1 MAPGERT
8 RLDVVQRVPGGPTG
22 ALATLPHAWEA
33 REGGTPASLA
43 SAHVAYPSGDAVV
56 ILEVLDGALAPG
68 DAHVVRPASARGAEP
83 PDDATCSFVAWAPGD
98 ARRGV
103 VAFGRG
109 AELHV
114 YAPPAT
120 DLAASDDASA
130 RASSDPA
137 TADGAG
143 ATERRPAFTPTDRVP
158 LDAAATSAAWTTD
171 GEGLV
176 VTAAS
181 GRVGLWR
188 RADRTLAPLGRAAAP
203 QTLVAAGAG
212 LGFAHATAARG
223 SRDVSLWR
231 RGGASEAD
239 SSETDPRAA
248 PASLTHPSP

>member
-83 PDDATCSFVAWAPGD
+83 PDDATCSFVA
-98 ARRGV
+98 
-103 VAFGRG
+103 FGRG

-137 TADGAG
+137 TADGACLLY
-143 ATERRPAFTPTDRVP
+143 TS
-158 LDAAATSAAWTTD
+158 DAAD
-171 GEGLV
+171 E
-176 VTAAS
+176 
-181 GRVGLWR
+181 
-188 RADRTLAPLGRAAAP
+188 
-203 QTLVAAGAG
+203 
-212 LGFAHATAARG
+212 
-223 SRDVSLWR
+223 
-231 RGGASEAD
+231 
-239 SSETDPRAA
+239 
-248 PASLTHPSP
+248 

>member
-137 TADGAG
+137 TADGAA
-143 ATERRPAFTPTDRVP
+143 ATERRPAFTPTDRVRS
-158 LDAAATSAAWTTD
+158 T
-171 GEGLV
+171 
-176 VTAAS
+176 
-181 GRVGLWR
+181 RRR
-188 RADRTLAPLGRAAAP
+188 RA
-203 QTLVAAGAG
+203 
-212 LGFAHATAARG
+212 
-223 SRDVSLWR
+223 R
-231 RGGASEAD
+231 RGRRTARD
-239 SSETDPRAA
+239 
-248 PASLTHPSP
+248 